1 MGLVK
6 NMEQFAF
13 YGLYLKCNIQKSA
26 CCFISSCKINLSKLI
41 FDKSSWQII
50 TQDFV
55 DVRLAENKV
64 GCLIKTPALLF
75 LGLISDNGHFDTL

>member
-26 CCFISSCKINLSKLI
+26 CCFISSCKINLLKLN
-41 FDKSSWQII
+41 FDKSLWQII
-50 TQDFV
+50 TQDV
-55 DVRLAENKV
+55 LDVVRAKNKD
-64 GCLIKTPALLF
+64 GCFIKAPALLYP
-75 LGLISDNGHFDTL
+75 GLI

>member
-6 NMEQFAF
+6 NIEQFAF

-50 TQDFV
+50 TQDFL

-64 GCLIKTPALLF
+64 GCLIKNTGIAFPRSNF
-75 LGLISDNGHFDTL
+75 

>member
-6 NMEQFAF
+6 NMEWLAF
-13 YGLYLKCNIQKSA
+13 MGYILKCNIQKSA

-41 FDKSSWQII
+41 FDKFPWQII

-64 GCLIKTPALLF
+64 GCLIKTPALLY
-75 LGLISDNGHFDTL
+75 LGLIWDNGHFDTL

>member
-41 FDKSSWQII
+41 FNKSSWQII
-50 TQDFV
+50 TQDFL
-55 DVRLAENKV
+55 DVVLAENKD
-64 GCLIKTPALLF
+64 GCFIKAPALLY
-75 LGLISDNGHFDTL
+75 LGLIWENGHSDPL